1 MDKRNKEMNRKMVKY
16 HDVTDKVE
24 IRTEKVRRENRENDG
39 KEDGGAPRYSTVSTA
54 DENLGMFMVPALG
67 MLECWVPGFG
77 PFLSVSKYFS
87 ISAVP

>member
-1 MDKRNKEMNRKMVKY
+1 MMGK
-16 HDVTDKVE
+16 KVE
-24 IRTEKVRRENRENDG
+24 MQQGIVQG
-39 KEDGGAPRYSTVSTA
+39 VSTA